1 MAQATPIKAEAAPE
15 EKVVSSLEEIF
26 ETSNEPEYETVEG
39 FAPGQKL
46 RICSLSAG
54 DFIDWADAQGKEA
67 KRTAGL
73 RLLAK
78 SLVGP
83 PPQNARL
90 IDNDK
95 IEMAVAMLRKKSHK
109 VTNNVIKAILKLN
122 GLEEPKKQQDDAK
135 ND

>member
-1 MAQATPIKAEAAPE
+1 MVNATPIKAEAE
-15 EKVVSSLEEIF
+15 NKKVVSSLEEIF
-26 ETSNEPEYETVEG
+26 ETSNEPEYDEIEG
-39 FAPGQKL
+39 FVPGQVF
-46 RICSLSAG
+46 RIVSLTAG

-90 IDNDK
+90 IDDDK
-95 IEMAVAMLRKKSHK
+95 IEMAVSVFRKKSHK
-109 VTNNVIKAILKLN
+109 VTNNIIKAILKLN
-122 GLEEPKKQQDDAK
+122 GLEDPKKQQEDAK